1 MFKYPNAVIFSFVLL
16 GLTGCQLTDTKVLET
31 KKSTNVEP
39 QKPATIQTVPQIV
52 AVEVA
57 PEPKPLTPQE
67 VDNVW
72 QRIQMQFALEHPMN
86 KKIQSQLNWY
96 KRHPKYIAR
105 VSERAKPYLHFIVEE
120 IEKRNMPI
128 EIALLPIVE
137 SAFDPFAY
145 SHGQA
150 SGMWQII
157 SGTGKRFGLE
167 QNWWYDGRRDVY
179 ASTHAAL
186 DYLQY
191 LHKYFKGDWLHA
203 LAAYNSGEGRVG
215 RAIRKNR
222 KAGKKTDF
230 WSLSLPRETRS
241 YVPKLLALAKLL
253 EKPSDYQM
261 QWPHIDNKP
270 AIAIV
275 DTGSQMD
282 LALAAK
288 LADISL
294 EKLYKLNP
302 GFNRWATDPDGSH
315 KLLLPIEQY
324 ETFNQGFAKLNKKDR
339 LNWVRYKIVSGD
351 SLGLI
356 AKRHKTTVAIVKEVN
371 AIEGNN
377 IVAGKFLLIP
387 VASTKLSD
395 YKLSS
400 DLRLASKQNKKR
412 SGQKFTHLV
421 QSGDNLWD
429 IARKY
434 KVGHRSIAKW
444 NGMAPNDPIKPGQSL
459 VIWKKGKASTS
470 SGNSNNV
477 TRSIRYKVRRG
488 DSIAKIAQK
497 FNLKINDV
505 KKWNALMNKK
515 YIQPGQMLK
524 LYVDV
529 TKITS

>member
-1 MFKYPNAVIFSFVLL
+1 MLNSRHYYLFPLALFALV
-16 GLTGCQLTDTKVLET
+16 GCQTTNDTTTLKP
-31 KKSTNVEP
+31 STEVVTPSVIEEQAKP
-39 QKPATIQTVPQIV
+39 QPAPVVIKPA
-52 AVEVA
+52 
-57 PEPKPLTPQE
+57 PLTPQQ

-72 QRIQMQFALEHPMN
+72 QRITMQFALEHPMN
-86 KKIQSQLNWY
+86 AKITAQLNWY
-96 KRHPKYIAR
+96 KKHPSYIKR
-105 VSERAKPYLHFIVEE
+105 VSKRAQPYLHFIVEE
-120 IEKRNMPI
+120 IEKRDMPL

-157 SGTGKRFGLE
+157 SGTGKRFGLA

-222 KAGKKTDF
+222 KAGKPTDF
-230 WSLSLPRETRS
+230 WSLHLPAETRS
-241 YVPKLLALAKLL
+241 YVPKLLALAALL
-253 EKPSDYQM
+253 DEPKKHNV
-261 QWPHIDNKP
+261 QWPHIDNRQV
-270 AIAIV
+270 IAMV
-275 DTGSQMD
+275 DTKSQID

-288 LADISL
+288 LAEMPL

-302 GFNRWATDPDGSH
+302 GFNRWATDPQGQH
-315 KLLLPIEQY
+315 KLILPLAQVATFEQA
-324 ETFNQGFAKLNKKDR
+324 FANTDKKDR
-339 LNWVRYKIVSGD
+339 LNWVRYKIRRGD

-356 AKRHKTTVAIVKEVN
+356 AKRHKTTIDIVRQVN
-371 AIEGNN
+371 EISGNT

-387 VASTKLSD
+387 VASAKLTD

-400 DLRLASKQNKKR
+400 DLRLANKKNKKR
-412 SGQKFTHLV
+412 SGLKTTHLV

-434 KVGHRSIAKW
+434 NVPHRSIAKW
-444 NGMAPNDPIKPGQSL
+444 NGMAPKDPLMPGQSL
-459 VIWKKGKASTS
+459 VIWQKLAAKNST
-470 SGNSNNV
+470 GNSNNV

-497 FNLKINDV
+497 FNLKISDV
-505 KKWNALMNKK
+505 KKWNSLQRQK

-529 TKITS
+529 TKINS